1 MKLYFCKQILTYI
14 MRQKTEIR
22 QEQIKQAVLD
32 IIYTDGLKSLS
43 TRALAIRTGISEG
56 TIFRHFASKQDIAIA
71 IIRDVQNEFIEILR
85 TIVLS
90 KKSPVDR
97 LHEFL
102 CTTVH
107 YLQVHKGITLLL
119 FTEASHNNDDAMKQ
133 HLKQIFNSQ
142 KVLMSKIIYDG
153 VSSGIWDE
161 KVTIEDALMLYMSI
175 PVSLNMDIIMNSE
188 EYMVNSYCDKTLD
201 ILLKM
206 LHN

>member
-1 MKLYFCKQILTYI
+1 MN
-14 MRQKTEIR
+14 RQNTAIR
-22 QEQIKQAVLD
+22 QEQIKQAMLD

-43 TRALAIRTGISEG
+43 TRALATRTGISEG

-71 IIRDVQNEFIEILR
+71 IIHDVQNEFIEILR
-85 TIVLS
+85 KIALS
-90 KKSPVDR
+90 KKNPVDR
-97 LHEFL
+97 LNEFL
-102 CTTVH
+102 CATVH

-119 FTEASHNNDDAMKQ
+119 FTEASRNNDDGMK
-133 HLKQIFNSQ
+133 HNLKQIFNSQ

-161 KVTIEDALMLYMSI
+161 KVTIEDAVMLYMSI
-175 PVSLNMDIIMNSE
+175 PVSLNIDMIMNFD
-188 EYMVNSYCDKTLD
+188 EYTVNSYCDKTLD